1 MFQKLIRSILVL
13 LICALLHQRYCKGED
28 LRSLKSTKLCSC
40 LWSET
45 RKLGQL
51 VKRRKCPLWS
61 PVALS
66 RGVPAPAQPPSQ
78 WPGLYFFFALLD
90 FLRGKLHTNFLCYK
104 FSLSS
109 HLLTSFLP
117 TYTTTYSPPFLKKA
131 HGPPW
136 LFSVFNTLV
145 EVPYFSLMCPS
156 VSKKLCFGYLFCMVH
171 FCLPSSAIAFFLFY
185 PRSFLN
191 CFLSQLL
198 PFLVIKLLPPD
209 KIKDVCVPI

>member
-1 MFQKLIRSILVL
+1 MSQKLTRSILV
-13 LICALLHQRYCKGED
+13 LICALLHQRRCKGED

-66 RGVPAPAQPPSQ
+66 RGVPAPALPPSQ

-104 FSLSS
+104 FSPSS
-109 HLLTSFLP
+109 HLLTSFCQHTPLLTHPLFKKKP
-117 TYTTTYSPPFLKKA
+117 TALLGSFPSLTPLWKCPIFL
-131 HGPPW
+131 
-136 LFSVFNTLV
+136 
-145 EVPYFSLMCPS
+145 
-156 VSKKLCFGYLFCMVH
+156 
-171 FCLPSSAIAFFLFY
+171 
-185 PRSFLN
+185 
-191 CFLSQLL
+191 
-198 PFLVIKLLPPD
+198 
-209 KIKDVCVPI
+209 